1 MTAQEEAWKR
11 FVEQY
16 DINVPDSLVK
26 NEERYIVLALRHNMQ
41 YDALTGGGY
50 HLNMGAELSEQAED
64 IHARAF
70 FEAKSDLVVKD
81 LIARHNFS
89 ATQEELLAEVE
100 AIAARQ
106 NASMEM
112 IRRFFGED
120 LAMLE
125 RGLQER
131 KAVDWAVRQE
141 KQRTNHNMRKEG
153 AKMTV
158 KTDIEIAQACTPKHI
173 TEIAKVAGVDEKY
186 LEQYG
191 NYKAKVDYQLLRDNA
206 EKPDGKLILVTA
218 ITPTPAGEGKTT
230 TSVGLTDGLRKI
242 GKNAVVA
249 LREPSLGPVFGVKGG
264 AAGGGYAQVVPMED
278 INLHFTGDF
287 HAIGAANNLL
297 AAMLDNHIQQGNAL
311 GIDPKQITWKRAVDM
326 NDRQL
331 RHIVDGLGGRMQ
343 GVPRED
349 GFDITVASEVMAVLC
364 LACDITDLK
373 ARLAR
378 IIVGYTYTGKPV
390 TAHDLKAEGAMAALL
405 KDALK
410 PNLVQTLEGT
420 PAFIHG
426 GPFANIA
433 HGCNS
438 VTATRMALKLGDYVV
453 TEAGFAADLGAEK
466 FLDIKCRMAGLTPS
480 AVVIVATVRAL
491 KYHGGVAKADLNHEN
506 LDALEKG
513 LPNLLQHVSN
523 IKDVFGLPCV
533 VAINAFP
540 TDTKA
545 ELDLVEAKCKEL
557 GVNVALSEVW
567 AKGGEGGTALAEEV
581 VRLCE
586 QPNSFKQSYEL
597 DCSIEEKLEAICKKV
612 YHADGV
618 VLTDNAKKQMK
629 QLTDLGFGGLPIC
642 MAKTQYSF
650 SDDPA
655 LLGAPKGFTVT
666 VRNLKVSAGAGF
678 IVALTGDIM
687 TMPGLPKVPAA
698 EKIDVDEN
706 GVISGLF

>member
-1 MTAQEEAWKR
+1 M
-11 FVEQY
+11 
-16 DINVPDSLVK
+16 
-26 NEERYIVLALRHNMQ
+26 
-41 YDALTGGGY
+41 
-50 HLNMGAELSEQAED
+50 
-64 IHARAF
+64 
-70 FEAKSDLVVKD
+70 
-81 LIARHNFS
+81 
-89 ATQEELLAEVE
+89 
-100 AIAARQ
+100 
-106 NASMEM
+106 
-112 IRRFFGED
+112 
-120 LAMLE
+120 
-125 RGLQER
+125 
-131 KAVDWAVRQE
+131 
-141 KQRTNHNMRKEG
+141 
-153 AKMTV
+153 
-158 KTDIEIAQACTPKHI
+158 TDIEIAQACKPRHI
-173 TEIAKVAGVDEKY
+173 REIAATAGVDEKY

-191 NYKAKVDYQLLRDNA
+191 NYKAKVDYQLLRDKEN
-206 EKPDGKLILVTA
+206 EPDGKLILVTA

-264 AAGGGYAQVVPMED
+264 AAGGGYAQVIPMED

-311 GIDPKQITWKRAVDM
+311 GIDVKQITWKRCVDM

-331 RHIVDGLGGRMQ
+331 RNIVNGLGGRMQ

-364 LACDITDLK
+364 LASDITDLK
-373 ARLAR
+373 TRLGR
-378 IIVGYTYTGKPV
+378 IIVGYTFGGKPV

-438 VTATRMALKLGDYVV
+438 ITATRMALKLSDYTV

-466 FLDIKCRMAGLTPS
+466 FFDIKCRMAGLRPN
-480 AVVIVATVRAL
+480 AVVVVATVRAL
-491 KYHGGVAKADLNHEN
+491 KYHGGVPKAELNEED

-513 LPNLLQHVSN
+513 LPNLLQHVGN

-545 ELDLVEAKCKEL
+545 ELDLVEAKCREL

-567 AKGGEGGTALAEEV
+567 AKGGEGGIALAEEV

-586 QPNSFKQSYEL
+586 QPNNFSFSYEL
-597 DCSIEEKLEAICKKV
+597 DRPISEKIHDIAHRV
-612 YHADGV
+612 YHAKH
-618 VLTDNAKKQMK
+618 LMMLPAAKKK
-629 QLTDLGFGGLPIC
+629 AEEIEKLGFGNLPVC

-650 SDDPA
+650 SDDPT
-655 LLGAPKGFTVT
+655 LLGAPTDFTV
-666 VRNLKVSAGAGF
+666 NVSNVKLCAGAGF
-678 IVALTGDIM
+678 IVAYTGDIM
-687 TMPGLPKVPAA
+687 TMPGLPKSPAA
-698 EKIDVDEN
+698 ERIDVDAN